1 MTTSAASAAA
11 AASAKEPKQKP
22 AVSTRRIVIGVL
34 LAAIG
39 FAAIAW
45 PPAFTVLVLLV
56 ATGCIYEFA
65 GLSAK
70 KGPALEV
77 PVAMAAVWAYVL
89 LTHFGLIHRWE
100 GILLAA
106 TVIVALGT
114 ATFTA
119 ESGYFARSG
128 FTLLG
133 VLYIGKLLTYFIAIR
148 ALDDGA
154 LWTVWIIFIVA
165 FTDIFAMLIGTA
177 VGKHQ
182 LTKLSPKKTVE
193 GAVGGF
199 AAALLAG
206 AAIALVPWVHLTW
219 WQGVIVAAIT
229 SLAAQAG
236 DLVES
241 ALKRDAK
248 VKDAGSLI
256 SGHGGVL
263 DRFDSY
269 IFGGV
274 AFYFA
279 LYLIGVI
286 SEYKLVG
293 S

>member
-1 MTTSAASAAA
+1 MTTAAPAA
-11 AASAKEPKQKP
+11 AASATSPNPRP
-22 AVSTRRIVIGVL
+22 AVSTRRVVIGLL
-34 LAAIG
+34 LAVVG
-39 FAAIAW
+39 FAAVAW
-45 PPAFTVLVLLV
+45 TPAFTVLVLAI
-56 ATGCIYEFA
+56 ATGCVYEFA
-65 GLSAK
+65 GLSAR
-70 KGPALEV
+70 KGPAVEL
-77 PVAMAAVWAYVL
+77 PVALGAVWTYVL
-89 LTHFGLIHRWE
+89 LTHFGLIHQYE

-106 TVIVALGT
+106 TVIIALAT

-119 ESGYFARSG
+119 DSGYFARSG
-128 FTLLG
+128 YTLLC
-133 VLYIGKLLTYFIAIR
+133 VLYIGKLMTYFIAIR
-148 ALDDGA
+148 ALHDGA
-154 LWTVWIIFIVA
+154 LWMVWIIFIVA

-177 VGKHQ
+177 FGKHL

-199 AAALLAG
+199 VAALVAG
-206 AAIALVPWVHLTW
+206 AAIALVPWVHVAW

-229 SLAAQAG
+229 SGAAQAG

-269 IFGGV
+269 IFAGV

-286 SEYKLVG
+286 SQYRLVN

>member
-1 MTTSAASAAA
+1 M
-11 AASAKEPKQKP
+11 
-22 AVSTRRIVIGVL
+22 VIGLLLAAVGLTAVAWTPAFTILVVL
-34 LAAIG
+34 LA
-39 FAAIAW
+39 
-45 PPAFTVLVLLV
+45 
-56 ATGCIYEFA
+56 TGCVYEFA
-65 GLSAK
+65 GLSAR
-70 KGPALEV
+70 KGPAIDL
-77 PVAMAAVWAYVL
+77 PVAMAAVWAYII
-89 LTHFGLIHRWE
+89 LTHFGLIHRYE

-106 TVIVALGT
+106 TVIIALGL
-114 ATFTA
+114 ATFTRD
-119 ESGYFARSG
+119 SGYFARSG
-128 FTLLG
+128 YTLLC

-148 ALDDGA
+148 ALHDGA

-165 FTDIFAMLIGTA
+165 FTDIFAMLVGTA
-177 VGKHQ
+177 FGKHL

-199 AAALLAG
+199 AAALVVG
-206 AAIALVPWVHLTW
+206 AAIALVPWVHVAW
-219 WQGVIVAAIT
+219 WQGVVVAAIT
-229 SLAAQAG
+229 SVAAQAG

-269 IFGGV
+269 IFAGI

-279 LYLIGVI
+279 LYVIGVI
-286 SEYKLVG
+286 SQYRLVN

>member
-1 MTTSAASAAA
+1 MTTSAASASPAA
-11 AASAKEPKQKP
+11 PAQEPRP
-22 AVSTRRIVIGVL
+22 PTVGVRRILIGLL

-39 FAAIAW
+39 FAALAW
-45 PPAFTVLVLLV
+45 PPAFTVLVLAV

-70 KGPALEV
+70 KGSALEL
-77 PVAMAAVWAYVL
+77 PVAIAAVWAYVI
-89 LTHFGLIHRWE
+89 LTHFGLIHRYE
-100 GILLAA
+100 GLLLAA
-106 TVIVALGT
+106 TVIVALAT
-114 ATFTA
+114 ATFTR
-119 ESGYFARSG
+119 ESGSLARSG
-128 FTLLG
+128 YTLLG
-133 VLYIGKLLTYFIAIR
+133 VLYIGKLMTYFIAIR
-148 ALDDGA
+148 ALHDGV
-154 LWTVWIIFIVA
+154 LWMVWIIFLVA

-177 VGKHQ
+177 FGTHR
-182 LTKLSPKKTVE
+182 LTRLSPKKTVE

-206 AAIALVPWVHLTW
+206 AAIALVPSLHVTW
-219 WQGVIVAAIT
+219 WQGLIVAAIT

-241 ALKRDAK
+241 ALKRDAE

-269 IFGGV
+269 IFAGV

-286 SEYKLVG
+286 SENRLVN

>member
-1 MTTSAASAAA
+1 
-11 AASAKEPKQKP
+11 
-22 AVSTRRIVIGVL
+22 
-34 LAAIG
+34 
-39 FAAIAW
+39 
-45 PPAFTVLVLLV
+45 
-56 ATGCIYEFA
+56 
-65 GLSAK
+65 
-70 KGPALEV
+70 
-77 PVAMAAVWAYVL
+77 
-89 LTHFGLIHRWE
+89 
-100 GILLAA
+100 
-106 TVIVALGT
+106 T

-128 FTLLG
+128 YTLLG

-148 ALDDGA
+148 ALHDGA
-154 LWTVWIIFIVA
+154 TWTVLVILIIA
-165 FTDIFAMLIGTA
+165 FTDIFAMLIGSA
-177 VGKHQ
+177 FGRHR
-182 LTKLSPKKTVE
+182 LTRLSPEKTVE
-193 GAVGGF
+193 GAIGGF
-199 AAALLAG
+199 VAALVVG
-206 AAIALVPWVHLTW
+206 SAIALIPWLHVAW

-256 SGHGGVL
+256 AGHGGVL

-269 IFGGV
+269 IFGGI

-286 SEYKLVG
+286 SQNRLT

>member
-1 MTTSAASAAA
+1 MTTSAATAAA
-11 AASAKEPKQKP
+11 AAAAKAPRQGAP
-22 AVSTRRIVIGVL
+22 VSTRRVLIGL
-34 LAAIG
+34 LIAAIG
-39 FAAIAW
+39 FTAVVW
-45 PPAFTVLVLLV
+45 PLAFSILVLLV
-56 ATGCIYEFA
+56 ATGCLYEFA
-65 GLSAK
+65 GLSAR

-77 PVAMAAVWAYVL
+77 GVAMAAVWAYVI
-89 LTHFGLIHRWE
+89 LTHFGLIHRYE
-100 GILLAA
+100 SILLAA

-128 FTLLG
+128 YTLLG
-133 VLYIGKLLTYFIAIR
+133 VLYIGKLMTYFIAIR
-148 ALDDGA
+148 SLHDG
-154 LWTVWIIFIVA
+154 LTWTVWILFIVA

-177 VGKHQ
+177 FGKHL
-182 LTKLSPKKTVE
+182 LTRLSPRKTVE

-199 AAALLAG
+199 VAALCVG
-206 AAIALVPWVHLTW
+206 AAIALVPWAHVAW
-219 WQGVIVAAIT
+219 WQGLVVAAIT

-269 IFGGV
+269 IFAGV

-279 LYLIGVI
+279 LYVIGVI
-286 SEYKLVG
+286 SENKLT

>member
-1 MTTSAASAAA
+1 MTTGAAA
-11 AASAKEPKQKP
+11 AAGAASAKGPKRTP

-39 FAAIAW
+39 FAAVAW
-45 PPAFTVLVLLV
+45 PPAFSLLALLV

-70 KGPALEV
+70 KGPSLEL
-77 PVAMAAVWAYVL
+77 PVAMAAVWAYVI
-89 LTHFGLIHRWE
+89 LTHFGLIHRYE
-100 GILLAA
+100 GLLLAA
-106 TVIVALGT
+106 TVIVALAT
-114 ATFTA
+114 ATFSS

-133 VLYIGKLLTYFIAIR
+133 VLYIGKLLSYFVAIR
-148 ALDDGA
+148 ALHDGA
-154 LWTVWIIFIVA
+154 IWVVWIIFIVA
-165 FTDIFAMLIGTA
+165 FTDIFAMLVGSA
-177 VGKHQ
+177 VGTHQ
-182 LTKLSPKKTVE
+182 LTRLSPKKTVE

-199 AAALLAG
+199 VAALLAG
-206 AAIALVPWVHLTW
+206 AAIALVPAVHVTW
-219 WQGVIVAAIT
+219 WQGLIVAAIT

-256 SGHGGVL
+256 GGHGGVL

-286 SEYKLVG
+286 SENRLVNT
-293 S
+293 

>member
-1 MTTSAASAAA
+1 MTTAASAVP
-11 AASAKEPKQKP
+11 ASAKSPNPQP
-22 AVSTRRIVIGVL
+22 AVSTRRILIGLL
-34 LAAIG
+34 LAVVG
-39 FAAIAW
+39 FSAVAW
-45 PPAFTVLVLLV
+45 TPAFTVLVLV
-56 ATGCIYEFA
+56 IATCCVYEFA
-65 GLSAK
+65 GLSAR
-70 KGPALEV
+70 KGPGIVLW
-77 PVAMAAVWAYVL
+77 VAMAAVWAYVL
-89 LTHFGLIHRWE
+89 LTHFGLIHRYE
-100 GILLAA
+100 GLLLAA
-106 TVIVALGT
+106 TVIVALAT

-119 ESGYFARSG
+119 DSGYFARSG
-128 FTLLG
+128 YTLMC
-133 VLYIGKLLTYFIAIR
+133 VLYIGKLMTYFIAIR
-148 ALDDGA
+148 ALNDGA
-154 LWTVWIIFIVA
+154 LWMVWIIFIVA

-177 VGKHQ
+177 FGKHL

-193 GAVGGF
+193 GAIGGF
-199 AAALLAG
+199 VAALIVG
-206 AAIALVPWVHLTW
+206 AAIALVPWVHVAW

-229 SLAAQAG
+229 SVAAQAG

-269 IFGGV
+269 IFAGV

-286 SEYKLVG
+286 SEYRFVN

>member
-1 MTTSAASAAA
+1 MTTSAASRAAA
-11 AASAKEPKQKP
+11 AAAKAPKPAP
-22 AVSTRRIVIGVL
+22 AVSVRRVVIGVL
-34 LAAIG
+34 LAALG
-39 FAAIAW
+39 FAAVAW
-45 PPAFTVLVLLV
+45 PPGFTIFVLAV

-70 KGPALEV
+70 KGPAIEL
-77 PVAMAAVWAYVL
+77 PVAVAAVWAYVI
-89 LTHFGLIHRWE
+89 LTHFGLIHRYE

-106 TVIVALGT
+106 TVIIALAT

-119 ESGYFARSG
+119 DSGYFARSG
-128 FTLLG
+128 YTLLG

-148 ALDDGA
+148 ALHDGA
-154 LWTVWIIFIVA
+154 LWVVWIIFIVA

-177 VGKHQ
+177 FGKHR
-182 LTKLSPKKTVE
+182 LTRLSPKKTVE

-199 AAALLAG
+199 VAALLAG
-206 AAIALVPWVHLTW
+206 AAIALVPSLHVTW
-219 WQGVIVAAIT
+219 WQGLIVAAIT
-229 SLAAQAG
+229 SVAAQAG

-241 ALKRDAK
+241 ALKRDAQ

-269 IFGGV
+269 IFAGI

-286 SEYKLVG
+286 SHNHLVTT
-293 S
+293 

>member
-1 MTTSAASAAA
+1 MTTSAATAAA
-11 AASAKEPKQKP
+11 AAAANVPRRGA
-22 AVSTRRIVIGVL
+22 AVSTRRVVIGL
-34 LAAIG
+34 LIAAIG
-39 FAAIAW
+39 FTAVVW
-45 PPAFTVLVLLV
+45 PLAFSVLVLLV
-56 ATGCIYEFA
+56 ATGCLYEFA
-65 GLSAK
+65 GLSAR

-77 PVAMAAVWAYVL
+77 GVAMAAVWAYVI
-89 LTHFGLIHRWE
+89 LTHFGLIHRYE
-100 GILLAA
+100 SILLAA

-119 ESGYFARSG
+119 DSGYFARSG
-128 FTLLG
+128 YTLLG

-148 ALDDGA
+148 SLHDG
-154 LWTVWIIFIVA
+154 LTWTVWILFIVA
-165 FTDIFAMLIGTA
+165 FTDIFAMLVGTTF
-177 VGKHQ
+177 GKHQ
-182 LTKLSPKKTVE
+182 LTRLSPSKTVE
-193 GAVGGF
+193 GAIGGF
-199 AAALLAG
+199 VAALCVG
-206 AAIALVPWVHLTW
+206 AAIALVPWAHVSW
-219 WQGVIVAAIT
+219 WQGLVVAAIT

-269 IFGGV
+269 IFAGV

-279 LYLIGVI
+279 LYVIGVI
-286 SEYKLVG
+286 SENKLT

>member
-1 MTTSAASAAA
+1 MTTSAAAGAAA
-11 AASAKEPKQKP
+11 KAKSPKPSP
-22 AVSTRRIVIGVL
+22 AVSTRRIVVGL
-34 LAAIG
+34 LVAALG
-39 FAAIAW
+39 FAAVVW
-45 PPAFTVLVLLV
+45 PPGFTLFVLAV

-70 KGPALEV
+70 KGPALEL
-77 PVAMAAVWAYVL
+77 PVAVAAVWAYL
-89 LTHFGLIHRWE
+89 ILTHFGLIHRYE
-100 GILLAA
+100 GILLGA
-106 TVIVALGT
+106 TVIVALAT

-119 ESGYFARSG
+119 DSGYFARSAY
-128 FTLLG
+128 TLLG
-133 VLYIGKLLTYFIAIR
+133 VLYIGKLLTYFVAIR
-148 ALDDGA
+148 ALHDGL

-165 FTDIFAMLIGTA
+165 FTDIFAMLVGSA
-177 VGKHQ
+177 FGKHQ
-182 LTKLSPKKTVE
+182 LTRLSPKKTVE
-193 GAVGGF
+193 GALGGF
-199 AAALLAG
+199 VFALLAG
-206 AAIALVPWVHLTW
+206 AAIALVPWVHVAW
-219 WQGVIVAAIT
+219 WQGLIVAAIT

-269 IFGGV
+269 IFAGI

-286 SEYKLVG
+286 SEYKLV
-293 S
+293 SS

>member
-1 MTTSAASAAA
+1 MTTSAASAAT
-11 AASAKEPKQKP
+11 AASAKSPKPKP
-22 AVSTRRIVIGVL
+22 AVGARRIVIGIL
-34 LAAIG
+34 LAALG
-39 FAAIAW
+39 FAAVAW
-45 PPAFTVLVLLV
+45 PPAFTVFVLVV

-65 GLSAK
+65 GLSAR
-70 KGPALEV
+70 KGPSLV
-77 PVAMAAVWAYVL
+77 LPVAVAAVWAYLL
-89 LTHFGLIHRWE
+89 LTHFGLIHRYE
-100 GILLAA
+100 TILLAA

-119 ESGYFARSG
+119 DSGYFARSAY
-128 FTLLG
+128 TLLG

-148 ALDDGA
+148 ALHDGVI
-154 LWTVWIIFIVA
+154 WTVWIIFIVA
-165 FTDIFAMLIGTA
+165 FTDIFAMLVGTA
-177 VGKHQ
+177 LGKHQ
-182 LTKLSPKKTVE
+182 LTRLSPKKTVE
-193 GAVGGF
+193 GAIGGF

-206 AAIALVPWVHLTW
+206 AAIALVPYLHVAW
-219 WQGVIVAAIT
+219 WQGLIVAAIT
-229 SLAAQAG
+229 SVAAQAG

-269 IFGGV
+269 LFGGV

-286 SEYKLVG
+286 SEYRLVNQ
-293 S
+293 